1 MFQNRMRRTF
11 MIETSIYDQ
20 ASGLRRLTNPTRTKV
35 ITVTGGKGGV
45 GKTNITIGIAT
56 AMAKQGK
63 KVMVLDAD
71 LGLANIDVL
80 LGLRVGKNLSHVM
93 QGTCDLEDIIVEG
106 PHGLKIIP
114 ASSGMR
120 DMTELSATQHAGL
133 IRAFGSLNEPV
144 DVLLVDTAAGISDM
158 VLSFSRAAQDVVV
171 VVCDE
176 PTSITDAYALIK
188 LLSREHGVTRFK
200 VVANM
205 VRSYR
210 EGRDLFTKL
219 TRVTERFLNAN
230 LELVACVPLDERVRQ
245 SVKKQKVIIDAFPK
259 SPAALALNAL
269 ANKALTWPVPRNP
282 GGHLEFF
289 VERLLIR
296 DETAGDFFGE

>member
-1 MFQNRMRRTF
+1 
-11 MIETSIYDQ
+11 MIENMMHDQ
-20 ASGLRRLTNPTRTKV
+20 ASGLRRMTKLSSTKV

-45 GKTNITIGIAT
+45 GKTNVTLS
-56 AMAKQGK
+56 MAISMARQGK

-71 LGLANIDVL
+71 LGLANVDIM
-80 LGLRVGKNLSHVM
+80 LGLRSGRNLSHVLAGLCEL
-93 QGTCDLEDIIVEG
+93 QDIIVEG
-106 PHGLKIIP
+106 PYGVKIVP
-114 ASSGMR
+114 ASSGTQNMA
-120 DMTELSATQHAGL
+120 ELTPAQHAGL
-133 IRAFGSLNEPV
+133 IRAFGSLQDDI

-188 LLSREHGVTRFK
+188 LLSREYDVQRFK
-200 VVANM
+200 IVANM

-219 TRVTERFLNAN
+219 TRVTERFLDAN
-230 LELVACVPLDERVRQ
+230 LELVACVPLDDRVRQ
-245 SVKKQKVIIDAFPK
+245 AVKRQKIVVEAYPRC
-259 SPAALALNAL
+259 PASLALTSL
-269 ANKALTWPVPRNP
+269 SNKALTWPIPTHA

-289 VERLLIR
+289 VEKLIVKKAPV
-296 DETAGDFFGE
+296 EVSVGE